1 MEKKNSGPV
10 AQNLDLSDYESMIR
24 QVKLPSR
31 TFTASTGTRV
41 EDSSYLL
48 ARWRQKINAQREHA
62 LMKILDSFEI
72 DAYVAGRDEQRT
84 SFLLSQKTK

>member
-24 QVKLPSR
+24 QVKLPLR
-31 TFTASTGTRV
+31 TVTASTGTRV

-48 ARWRQKINAQREHA
+48 ARLAPKNQRPA
-62 LMKILDSFEI
+62 
-72 DAYVAGRDEQRT
+72 RT
-84 SFLLSQKTK
+84 SPNEDTRLL

>member
-24 QVKLPSR
+24 QVKLPLR
-31 TFTASTGTRV
+31 TVTASTGTRV

-48 ARWRQKINAQREHA
+48 ARWRQKINAQREQA

-72 DAYVAGRDEQRT
+72 DAYVAGRDEPRT